1 MRGSGREDTSL
12 GGVGVAMR
20 KKVRNLSAVFKP
32 NSIAVIGASR
42 EPNKIGHVIVKNFV
56 DGGFSGKVYPINP
69 NAEEILGLKAYKS
82 VLGIKEKVDSAVI
95 SVPAA
100 AVAGVLEECGK
111 KGIKG
116 VVLIT
121 GGFSEVGKED
131 EEKKIADI
139 ANRYDIAL
147 IGPNCMGVIT
157 PATRVD
163 SVFLPIYKLGRPRVG
178 GISFISQS
186 GAVGGCIVD
195 LAARS
200 GIGMSKFVSYGN
212 ASVIDECDLLE
223 YLAQDKETEIIV
235 AYLEGVRDGKRF
247 LSVAR
252 EITKKKPVVVI
263 KAGRSAAGAEAAR
276 SHTGSLAGSAEA
288 YKAAFKQAGIIE
300 AATLEQ
306 LFDFAKIFDQV
317 LPCGKRVGIITNG
330 GGMGVLATD
339 SLEDEGLALAPL
351 TDETQKLMR
360 ASLPSYANVGNPLD
374 LIGDADSHRYEV
386 ALNAMLKDGNVDV
399 ILLIILFQTAAIDSS
414 VVNIAI
420 RASDQR
426 KKPIIAVCTGGEYT
440 EMHKRILESYGIPTY
455 ASPSSAMRAI
465 AKFVTYAEH
474 YSKYNRMGCPTP
486 IKTLK

>member
-1 MRGSGREDTSL
+1 M
-12 GGVGVAMR
+12 AIP
-20 KKVRNLSAVFKP
+20 KKVKNLEAVFNP
-32 NSIAVIGASR
+32 ASIAVIGASR

-56 DGGFSGKVYPINP
+56 DGGFAGKVYPINP
-69 NAEEILGLKAYKS
+69 NAEEILGLRSYKS
-82 VLGIKEKVDSAVI
+82 VLEIREKVDSAI
-95 SVPAA
+95 IAVPAA
-100 AVAGVLEECGK
+100 AVASVLEDCGK

-116 VVLIT
+116 VVAIT
-121 GGFSEVGKED
+121 GGFSEVGNKEG
-131 EEKKIADI
+131 EKKIAEI
-139 ANRYDIAL
+139 AERYGMAL

-157 PATRVD
+157 PASRVD

-195 LAARS
+195 LAARA

-212 ASVIDECDLLE
+212 AAVIDECDLLE
-223 YLAQDKETEIIV
+223 YLANDKETDIIV
-235 AYLEGVRDGKRF
+235 AYLEGVRDGRKF
-247 LSVAR
+247 LSVAKK
-252 EITKKKPVVVI
+252 ITRKKPVVVL
-263 KAGRSAAGAEAAR
+263 KAGRSAAGAVAAL
-276 SHTGSLAGSAEA
+276 SHTGSLAGAAEA
-288 YKAAFKQAGIIE
+288 YKAAFRQANIIE

-317 LPCGKRVGIITNG
+317 LPCGGRVGIITNG

-339 SLEDEGLALAPL
+339 SLEDEGLSLAALSEEAK
-351 TDETQKLMR
+351 KLLR
-360 ASLPSYANVGNPLD
+360 ASLPTYANVGNPLD
-374 LIGDADSHRYEV
+374 IIGDADSHRYEI
-386 ALNAMLKDGNVDV
+386 ALNAMLKDPGVDI
-399 ILLIILFQTAAIDSS
+399 ILLIILFQTAGIDSS

-465 AKFVTYAEH
+465 SRFLKYSEH
-474 YSKYNRMGCPTP
+474 YAKYNDMNCPVP
-486 IKTLK
+486 LKKSK

>member
-1 MRGSGREDTSL
+1 MAVSQ
-12 GGVGVAMR
+12 
-20 KKVRNLSAVFKP
+20 KVKNLDAVFNP
-32 NSIAVIGASR
+32 QSIAVVGASR

-56 DGGFSGKVYPINP
+56 DGGFAGKVYPINP
-69 NAEEILGLKAYKS
+69 SAGEILGLRSYRS
-82 VLGIKEKVDSAVI
+82 VLEIKEKVDSAVI
-95 SVPAA
+95 AVPAA
-100 AVAGVLEECGK
+100 AVPEVLEECGK

-121 GGFSEVGKED
+121 SGFSEVGKA
-131 EEKKIADI
+131 EEERRIADI
-139 ANRYDIAL
+139 ANKYGMAL

-157 PATRVD
+157 PASRVD

-195 LAARS
+195 LAARA

-212 ASVIDECDLLE
+212 AAVIDECDLLQ
-223 YLAQDKETEIIV
+223 YLALDKGTDIIV
-235 AYLEGVRDGKRF
+235 AYLEGVKDGRKF
-247 LSVAR
+247 LEVAR
-252 EITKKKPVVVI
+252 KITRRKPVVVL
-263 KAGRSAAGAEAAR
+263 KAGKSTEGAAAAQ
-276 SHTGSLAGSAEA
+276 SHTGSLAGAAEA
-288 YKAAFKQAGIIE
+288 YKAAFRQASIIE
-300 AATLEQ
+300 AQTLDQ

-317 LPCGKRVGIITNG
+317 LPCGGRVGIITNG

-339 SLEDEGLALAPL
+339 SLEEEGLALAGL
-351 TDETQKLMR
+351 SDETKKAMR
-360 ASLPSYANVGNPLD
+360 EALPPYVNVRNPLD
-374 LIGDADSHRYEV
+374 ISGDADSHRYEL
-386 ALNAMLKDGNVDV
+386 ALNAMMKDGNVDI
-399 ILLIILFQTAAIDSS
+399 ILLIILFQTAGIDSS

-465 AKFVTYAEH
+465 SRFLKYSEHYAKFNDMKCPVPLKK
-474 YSKYNRMGCPTP
+474 SK
-486 IKTLK
+486 

>member
-1 MRGSGREDTSL
+1 MKIP
-12 GGVGVAMR
+12 
-20 KKVRNLSAVFKP
+20 KKIKNLDAVFNP
-32 NSIAVIGASR
+32 SSIAVIGASR
-42 EPNKIGHVIVKNFV
+42 EPNKIGHVIVKNFI
-56 DGGFSGKVYPINP
+56 DGGFAGKVYPVNP
-69 NAEEILGLKAYKS
+69 NAEEILGLRAYRS
-82 VLGIKEKVDSAVI
+82 VLDIKEKVDSAVVA
-95 SVPAA
+95 VPAVH
-100 AVAGVLEECGK
+100 VASVLEDCGK

-121 GGFSEVGKED
+121 GGFSEVGKREE
-131 EEKKIADI
+131 EEKIAAI

-195 LAARS
+195 LAARA

-212 ASVIDECDLLE
+212 AAVINECDLLE
-223 YLAQDKETEIIV
+223 YLAYDKETEIIV
-235 AYLEGVRDGKRF
+235 AYLEGVKDGKRF
-247 LSVAR
+247 LKVAKK
-252 EITKKKPVVVI
+252 ITRKKPIVVI
-263 KAGRSAAGAEAAR
+263 KAGKSQAGAEAAK

-288 YKAAFKQAGIIE
+288 YSAAFKQASLIE
-300 AATLEQ
+300 AQTLEQ

-317 LPCGKRVGIITNG
+317 LPCGNRVGIITNG

-339 SLEDEGLALAPL
+339 SLEEEGLQLANLSEETKKSLSAALP
-351 TDETQKLMR
+351 
-360 ASLPSYANVGNPLD
+360 PYANIRNPLD
-374 LIGDADSHRYEV
+374 IIGDADSHRYEV
-386 ALNAMLKDGNVDV
+386 AINAMMKDENIDI
-399 ILLIILFQTAAIDSS
+399 ILLIILFQTVGIDSS

-440 EMHKRILESYGIPTY
+440 EMHKRILESYGVPSY
-455 ASPSSAMRAI
+455 SSPSSAMRAI
-465 AKFVTYAEH
+465 SKFMQYAAH
-474 YSKYNRMGCPTP
+474 YSKYNQMACPAQL
-486 IKTLK
+486 KTKK